1 MCGHSPERDASL
13 IPVYSVFIGLAV
25 VAVML
30 RLVARVLTQAYFW
43 WDDFANLFGFVCNS
57 SAMPSAFTDRVQD
70 RLRALH
76 CHEPQRYPSILHP
89 EARDQT

>member
-1 MCGHSPERDASL
+1 MCGHAAERDASL

-43 WDDFANLFGFVCNS
+43 WDDFANLFGFVCVPVEMLPVF
-57 SAMPSAFTDRVQD
+57 ADGVED
-70 RLRALH
+70 WLCGLH
-76 CHEPQRYPSILHP
+76 CHEPER
-89 EARDQT
+89 